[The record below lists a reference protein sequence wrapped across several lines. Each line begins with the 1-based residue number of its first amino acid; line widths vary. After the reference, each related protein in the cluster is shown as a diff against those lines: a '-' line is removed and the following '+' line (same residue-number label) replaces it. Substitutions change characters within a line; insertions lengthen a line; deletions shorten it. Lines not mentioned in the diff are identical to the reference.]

1 MEIYLFYNY
10 EKKISKRMILLTFY
24 KCDDNIKPLQE
35 AAWLPLLHILL
46 HG

>member
-10 EKKISKRMILLTFY
+10 EKKISKQMILLTFY
-24 KCDDNIKPLQE
+24 NYDDNIKPLQE
-35 AAWLPLLHILL
+35 AHSFRFFTFCM

>member
-24 KCDDNIKPLQE
+24 NYDDNIKPLQE
-35 AAWLPLLHILL
+35 AA
-46 HG
+46 